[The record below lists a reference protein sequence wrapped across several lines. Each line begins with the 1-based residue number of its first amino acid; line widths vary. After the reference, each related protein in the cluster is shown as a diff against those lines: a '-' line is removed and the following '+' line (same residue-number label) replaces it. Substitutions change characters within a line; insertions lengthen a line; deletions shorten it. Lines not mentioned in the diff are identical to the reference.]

1 MFQVLEGSAAGVLG
15 VEISQEYTK
24 ADVEKFKEAFEA
36 ALAGASGRVNVLV
49 KIDQLPISG
58 VKWDAFMEDARYA
71 LANRRKM
78 RHLAIVG
85 NSKIEEGL
93 IRLDNMLLGKPSEEL
108 IEKYFDV
115 NDIAQ
120 AWAFV
125 RS

>member
-1 MFQVLEGSAAGVLG
+1 MFQVLDGSAGNVLG

-24 ADVEKFKEAFEA
+24 ADVEQFKKAFED
-36 ALAGASGRVNVLV
+36 ALAAAAGRVNVLV
-49 KIDQLPISG
+49 KIDQLPVSG
-58 VKWDAFMEDARYA
+58 VKWEAFMEDARYA
-71 LANRRKM
+71 LANRQKM

-115 NDIAQ
+115 SDIAQ
-120 AWAFV
+120 AWSFV